1 MGIHF
6 HSRLPSA
13 ACRRTIRIP
22 ALPFPI
28 PHFRS
33 PVLSVI
39 ILVAD
44 GSRPDTLIG
53 ALDRGELPA
62 LAQLRAEGGLHTVS
76 TAWPSVTG
84 VAYTPFLLGRYP
96 GPVGLPGLRWFD
108 RTRRIGALTG
118 NARSYVGA
126 EMRLMDR
133 DLCAD
138 VPTIFELVGDSLGAL
153 NMIGRGLPGRCR
165 IGQGAPFVARVAM
178 THFTGNVRGW
188 LDIDRDIGAAVA
200 HRIRRDHPS
209 FVFAAFTGIDK
220 TSHST
225 GHDGALVR
233 DAMRVVDDTAAEIRF
248 DAERGGRWDDT
259 QLWIVSDHGHSPVGH
274 HDDLAALFRALGYST
289 LAHPWAFGQ
298 SQEVAVMVS
307 GNAMAHVYVETG
319 RRERIWWPA
328 LRRRW
333 GATVDALLRRE
344 SVDLVILPH
353 GEGCVEVRGRD
364 RGSALIEWGDG
375 EYAYRP
381 ETGDPL
387 GIGSIED
394 ISAREAYDVTVE
406 SDYPDAIVQI
416 AHLASA
422 ERSGDIILSASKG
435 WDFREG
441 YEPIAHRSTH
451 GSLHRD
457 HMLVPLLLNRPV
469 DQVPRRTVDVMPS
482 ALAALGL
489 PIPAD
494 LDGEPFLWPSHALAP
509 RVAG

>member
-1 MGIHF
+1 MDATQFIH
-6 HSRLPSA
+6 RNPKPGT
-13 ACRRTIRIP
+13 RP
-22 ALPFPI
+22 AT
-28 PHFRS
+28 
-33 PVLSVI
+33 LSVI

-62 LAQLRAEGGLHTVS
+62 LARLRAEGGLHTVT

-108 RTRRIGALTG
+108 RTRRVGALTG

-126 EMRLMDR
+126 DMRCMDR
-133 DLCAD
+133 DLDAD
-138 VPTIFELVGDSLGAL
+138 VPTIFELAGDSLGAL
-153 NMIGRGLPGRCR
+153 NMIGRGLPRGAR
-165 IGQGAPFVARVAM
+165 IGQGASFVSRVAM

-188 LDIDRDIGAAVA
+188 LDIDRDVGATVA
-200 HRIRRDHPS
+200 RRVRREQPS

-233 DAMRVVDDTAAEIRF
+233 EAMRVVDATAAELRF
-248 DAERGGRWDDT
+248 DAERDGRWDEMH
-259 QLWIVSDHGHSPVGH
+259 LWIVSDHGHSPVAH
-274 HDDLAALFRALGYST
+274 HDDLAALFRAMGHST

-298 SQEVAVMVS
+298 SHDVAVMVS
-307 GNAMAHVYVETG
+307 GNAMAHVYLETR
-319 RRERIWWPA
+319 RRERAYWPA

-333 GATVDALLRRE
+333 QATVEGLLRRE
-344 SVDLVILPH
+344 SVDLVVLPH
-353 GEGCVEVRGRD
+353 GGECVEVRGRD
-364 RGSALIEWGDG
+364 RGSALIEWGEG
-375 EYAYRP
+375 EYSYRP

-387 GIGSIED
+387 GIGPVEEV
-394 ISAREAYDVTVE
+394 SAREAYDATVE
-406 SDYPDAIVQI
+406 STYPDGIVQI

-422 ERSGDIILSASKG
+422 ARSGDVILSASKG
-435 WDFREG
+435 CDFREG
-441 YEPIAHRSTH
+441 YEPIPHRSTH

-457 HMLVPLLLNRPV
+457 HMLVPLLLNRPA

-482 ALAALGL
+482 ALCALGL
-489 PIPAD
+489 RVPAD
-494 LDGEPFLWPSHALAP
+494 VDGEAFVWPSHALAP
-509 RVAG
+509 RVLR